1 MTNVRGKPSGW
12 GLGTS
17 AGPGS
22 AAAQPQGSGEQL
34 LVLNT
39 SDHLLETLETEVM
52 CRLRINCS
60 FMQSVLERDFHGD
73 LEEKGS
79 SEAWPEDGGDPV
91 TKIQTGKG

>member
-1 MTNVRGKPSGW
+1 MTNVRGEPSGW

-17 AGPGS
+17 AGPGP

-34 LVLNT
+34 LMLNT
-39 SDHLLETLETEVM
+39 SDRMLETLETEFR

-60 FMQSVLERDFHGD
+60 FMQSVLDRDFQGD

-79 SEAWPEDGGDPV
+79 SEAWPEEGGDPV
-91 TKIQTGKG
+91 TKMQTGRG